1 MRNAIQVKSFIGKIN
16 EARLGDMLGG
26 CGSYSSKAKKKTRA
40 SNPSAEERRRSAH
53 HAQRLPST
61 KEAPENP
68 ISATSYKLQAEPTEQ
83 TCEQTPPSYLP
94 YLGSLDQHPQART
107 RNSQGCI

>member
-1 MRNAIQVKSFIGKIN
+1 M
-16 EARLGDMLGG
+16 LGD
-26 CGSYSSKAKKKTRA
+26 CGSYSSKAKKKD
-40 SNPSAEERRRSAH
+40 PGVEPQCRRSA